1 MNHAEKPGAYKYR
14 QIYDALKKQL
24 QEGLFPQGKRLPT
37 EAQLSDAYSASRPTV
52 TKALNA
58 LRKEGLITRKSGSG
72 SYSTAAVTEP
82 KQALIFGLLVP
93 LLGKGEIFEPIC
105 SQIAALA
112 EQNDFSLLWIGSDT
126 NPEVSTNTLEY
137 AAQKYIDTKVS
148 GVFFAPVEY
157 KAAFKEINRNVVTLL
172 ENAQIPVV
180 LLDSDYVPFPE
191 RSNLDLINIDNF
203 RSGYFIAQH
212 YLEHG
217 MKRVDF
223 IAQPYSAY
231 TVGIRIFGYKA
242 ALEDAGI
249 KVPDDWI
256 HIGDPR
262 DVGYVRD
269 MVDSGA
275 SNLICG
281 NDATAADLMHTLEK
295 LSLSVPE
302 TVRII
307 GFDDVHYSKHL
318 SVPLTTIRQ
327 PCRELGS
334 LAVETML
341 WRLQNPDKLARTIT
355 IQGTLIIRKSCGC

>member
-1 MNHAEKPGAYKYR
+1 MNHTEKTGTYKYR
-14 QIYDALKKQL
+14 QIYDTLKKQL
-24 QEGLFPQGKRLPT
+24 LEGIFPQGERLPT
-37 EAQLSDAYSASRPTV
+37 EAQLSEEYSVSRPTV

-72 SYSTAAVTEP
+72 SYATPPVTEP
-82 KQALIFGLLVP
+82 KRDLIFGLLIP
-93 LLGKGEIFEPIC
+93 LQGKGEIFEPIC

-112 EQNDFSLLWIGSDT
+112 EQNNFSLLWIGSDT
-126 NPEVSTNTLEY
+126 NPEVSTKTLEY
-137 AAQKYIDTKVS
+137 AAQKYIDAKVS

-157 KAAFKEINRNVVTLL
+157 KATFKEINQNVVTLL
-172 ENAQIPVV
+172 QNAHIPVV

-191 RSNLDLINIDNF
+191 RSTLDLINIDNF

-223 IAQPYSAY
+223 VAQPYSAY
-231 TVGIRIFGYKA
+231 TVGMRIFGYKA

-262 DVGYVRD
+262 NVDYVRE
-269 MVDSGA
+269 MVENGA

-281 NDATAADLMHTLEK
+281 NDATAADLMHTLEI

-302 TVRII
+302 KIRII

-318 SVPLTTIRQ
+318 SVSLTTIRQ
-327 PCRELGS
+327 PCRELGI

-355 IQGTLIIRKSCGC
+355 IQGTLIVRKSCGC